1 MGILCLHAY
10 RYAFSLEETG
20 RYRDAEAAAYQSLA
34 MSEQSPWA
42 THALGHVFEEDVGAN
57 EGIKFLTSTRDN
69 WKGSLLSSHIS
80 WHLCLYHLG

>member
-1 MGILCLHAY
+1 VY

-34 MSEQSPWA
+34 MSEESPWA
-42 THALGHVFEEDVGAN
+42 THALSHVFEEDVGAK

-69 WKGSLLSSHIS
+69 WKRSVLSNHIS
-80 WHLCLYHLG
+80 WHLCLYYLGNSDIK